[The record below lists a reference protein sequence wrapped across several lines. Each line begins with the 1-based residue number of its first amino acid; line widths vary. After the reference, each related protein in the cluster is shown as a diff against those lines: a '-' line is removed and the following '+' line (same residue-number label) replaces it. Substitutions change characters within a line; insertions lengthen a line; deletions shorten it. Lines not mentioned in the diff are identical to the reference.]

1 MTLQELQAKVT
12 QGDFSI
18 QDFQDYYKKLSQ
30 EFSDFKKILEDAYS
44 IKKDDKELG
53 ALLQRVS
60 EQNAS
65 ELIDKLRKRGDI
77 IKRDKNSNLRKAF
90 KDMGYRLLEQTRSG
104 RRDDVYYGFLRIF
117 VAAKESFP
125 LDLVEAFKPY
135 YSDEMFKVFI
145 FTFLSG
151 IIGEEQN
158 FNKEN

>member
-1 MTLQELQAKVT
+1 MTLQELQAKVA

-60 EQNAS
+60 GRNAS
-65 ELIDKLRKRGDI
+65 ELIEKLKKLGYAL
-77 IKRDKNSNLRKAF
+77 KKSNNSNLTDAF
-90 KDMGYRLLEQTRSG
+90 TNMGYRLLEQTRAG
-104 RRDDVYYGFLRIF
+104 KRDDVYYGFLRIF

-135 YSDEMFKVFI
+135 YSDEIFKVFI